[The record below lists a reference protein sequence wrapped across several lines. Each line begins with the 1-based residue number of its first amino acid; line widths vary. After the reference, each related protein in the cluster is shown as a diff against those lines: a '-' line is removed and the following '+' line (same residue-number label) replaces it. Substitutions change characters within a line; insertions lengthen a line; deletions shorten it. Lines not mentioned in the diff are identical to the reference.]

1 MSFNMH
7 HSNIGRTVTGGKY
20 EMVTIEEYSWEGWYC
35 VNSMH
40 TDNVQCTEDRLVMME
55 YSC

>member
-7 HSNIGRTVTGGKY
+7 HSNIGRTVTDGKY
-20 EMVTIEEYSWEGWYC
+20 EMVTIKEYSWEGWYC